1 MGGMSDPR
9 DFPETLD
16 TERLRLRRWLPGDR
30 EAHAAIWSDPAV
42 WRSLRPAAGDPAAV
56 ASESFDRHLR
66 HWDEHGWGLWAVVER
81 ESGEVIGWLGAA
93 HPTFIPELADE
104 IEIGWVLRSAFWSR
118 GLATEGARAA
128 ADAASTH
135 LAPDRLISLIL
146 PSNAR
151 SIAVAERLGMDP
163 AESVHHPEVGAD
175 LRVYE
180 LRLSSSASPHSV
192 SSR

>member
-1 MGGMSDPR
+1 MNPPANT
-9 DFPETLD
+9 FPEALD
-16 TERLRLRRWLPGDR
+16 TERLHLRRWLPDDR

-42 WRSLRPAAGDPAAV
+42 WRSLRPAAGDPTAA
-56 ASESFDRHLR
+56 ATESFDRHLR
-66 HWDEHGWGLWAVVER
+66 HWDEHSWGLWAVVEK

-104 IEIGWVLRSAFWSR
+104 IEIGWVLRSAFWGR

-135 LAPDRLISLIL
+135 LAPARLISLIL

-151 SIAVAERLGMDP
+151 SIAVAGRLGMHP
-163 AESVHHPEVGAD
+163 AESVIHPQLGAE
-175 LRVYE
+175 LQVYE
-180 LRLSSSASPHSV
+180 LSSSSSASPQSV

>member
-1 MGGMSDPR
+1 MNPPATT
-9 DFPETLD
+9 FPETLD
-16 TERLRLRRWLPGDR
+16 TDRLHLRRWLPDDR
-30 EAHAAIWSDPAV
+30 EAHALIWSDPAV
-42 WRSLRPAAGDPAAV
+42 WRSLRPGAGDPEAA
-56 ASESFDRHLR
+56 ATESFDRHLR
-66 HWDEHGWGLWAVVER
+66 HWDEHGWGLWAVAEK
-81 ESGEVIGWLGAA
+81 ETGEIIGWLGAA

-104 IEIGWVLRSAFWSR
+104 IEIGWVLRSAFWGR

-135 LAPDRLISLIL
+135 LAPERLISLIL

-151 SIAVAERLGMDP
+151 SIAVAERLGMTR
-163 AESVHHPEVGAD
+163 AEEVLHPELGLD

-180 LRLSSSASPHSV
+180 LRLSSSASPQSV